1 MRVRSLVLGVCCA
14 LKASSVV
21 AYDPS
26 ALKCPVDSVKVGTA
40 CVDKY
45 EASVWQ
51 VDPSNV
57 ALVKRIQKGRVTLTD
72 LTAAGAVQVGCTTP
86 PFNHPAVPANFP
98 DSGQWTPIP
107 GSNPPSPGVYAVSV
121 GGVLPSACLG
131 WFQASQACALSGK
144 RLITNREWQDAAA
157 GTPDPGLADNGTTT
171 CATNSAGPANT
182 GVRTSCLSNWGAYDM
197 VGNVWEWAGDWEDH
211 ASPSGCSTDWT
222 TQTGI
227 PGADLS
233 CFGGDGT
240 AGVYQIPG
248 SLSRGGR
255 WDSGT
260 DAGVFAVGGGSDP
273 NVLSGSHGFRCSR

>member
-1 MRVRSLVLGVCCA
+1 MRTLLFGPILAGVVLAGAGHAATLRCA
-14 LKASSVV
+14 
-21 AYDPS
+21 P
-26 ALKCPVDSVKVGTA
+26 DSVKVGTV

-51 VDPSNV
+51 VDPSNSG
-57 ALVKRIQKGRVTLTD
+57 LVRKIERGRVTLAD
-72 LTAAGAVQVGCTTP
+72 LVDGGAVQLGCTAIFGHTAFP
-86 PFNHPAVPANFP
+86 VGFP

-107 GSNPPSPGVYAVSV
+107 GSSPPSPGVYAVSIP
-121 GGVLPSACLG
+121 GVLASACTS

-157 GTPDPGLADNGTTT
+157 GTPDPGLADDGTST
-171 CATNSAGPANT
+171 CATNSPGPIAT
-182 GVRTSCLSNWGAYDM
+182 GSRSACVSSWGAFDM
-197 VGNVWEWAGDWEDH
+197 VGGVWEWAGDWEDH

-222 TQTGI
+222 SQTGI

-233 CFGGDGT
+233 CFGGDGG
-240 AGVYQIPG
+240 AGIGQIPG

-260 DAGVFAVGGGSDP
+260 DAGVFSVGGGSDP
-273 NVLSGSHGFRCSR
+273 NTVSGSHGFRCAR